1 VDCQSSTRGLLPN
14 LALHIIE
21 ESRIFQKTPLYFGDL
36 LEAMGLILA
45 IFAHLSRFTSDSVS
59 LTGEFST
66 KFRPENYDFDLYE
79 GFFMGEK
86 TRKSPDFEEDKN
98 QNRQIFF
105 NDKF

>member
-1 VDCQSSTRGLLPN
+1 VNSQSSTRGLLPN

-21 ESRIFQKTPLYFGDL
+21 ESRIFFKNSAIFLRLARSY
-36 LEAMGLILA
+36 GLNLA

-66 KFRPENYDFDLYE
+66 KFRPENYDFDLYK

-86 TRKSPDFEEDKN
+86 PQS
-98 QNRQIFF
+98 RQISKKRKIKIARFL
-105 NDKF
+105 